1 MMTFITLIIITM
13 VCNRH
18 LYRVL
23 KYPWHVRH
31 ALLIG
36 SLLSAPS
43 SGEPRATVSFLTV
56 PLPLALVGGSSQYA
70 ILE

>member
-13 VCNRH
+13 LCNRH
-18 LYRVL
+18 LYRV
-23 KYPWHVRH
+23 RN

-43 SGEPRATVSFLTV
+43 SGEPRATISFLTV
-56 PLPLALVGGSSQYA
+56 PWPLALVVGSSQYA